1 VSSPSSLFVITPHR
15 QIDTPSWDTK
25 TECSCGQRYA
35 SRCEMWSHQSEA
47 YLSLLDHLALVLT
60 EHDKA
65 GGA

>member
-1 VSSPSSLFVITPHR
+1 
-15 QIDTPSWDTK
+15 
-25 TECSCGQRYA
+25 
-35 SRCEMWSHQSEA
+35 MWSHQSEA